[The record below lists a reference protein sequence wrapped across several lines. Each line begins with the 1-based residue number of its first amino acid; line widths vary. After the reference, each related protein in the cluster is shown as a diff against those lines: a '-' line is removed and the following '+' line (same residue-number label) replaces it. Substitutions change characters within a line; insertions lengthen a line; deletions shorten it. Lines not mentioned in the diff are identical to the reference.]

1 MSIFEKLGLT
11 EREINIDNIN
21 IEDIDISQKVEIED
35 LVENSDFSDELIVPE
50 QMYETANYINDSNIF
65 KVKEFKDALPSNM
78 SNDLMKQSVL
88 GILKASNLSVED
100 LIRDGNKRL
109 EIISANQQKLI
120 NDTNDYISN
129 MENKIE
135 TLSKEIED
143 SKDLINNKKMYLEKQ
158 NQLLDEE
165 QNNIK
170 SIINFI
176 KEN

>member
-35 LVENSDFSDELIVPE
+35 LVETSDFSDELIVPE

-100 LIRDGNKRL
+100 LIQDGNKRI

-129 MENKIE
+129 MESKIE

-143 SKDLINNKKMYLEKQ
+143 SKNLINNKKMYLEKQ

>member
-35 LVENSDFSDELIVPE
+35 LVETSDFSDELIVPE

-135 TLSKEIED
+135 TLYKEIED

>member
-35 LVENSDFSDELIVPE
+35 LVETSDFSDELIVPE

>member
-35 LVENSDFSDELIVPE
+35 LVETSDFSDELIVPE

-100 LIRDGNKRL
+100 LIQDGNKRI